1 MSAESAVAVFTLVGA
16 AAPALLLAA
25 VGVPSLANRPL
36 REGATGA
43 LVHLAFAIA
52 LASLCAAGVALE
64 LAPEPRVAVEL
75 GEWFRFGH
83 YAFRLSLLADRLS
96 LPFAAFAMALCG
108 VVGSFS
114 HRYLHR
120 EPGYNRF
127 FTSLALFA
135 TGLALVVLGGSIEL
149 VFAGWE
155 LVGASSALLVA
166 FFHERPLPVR
176 NGLRTLAVYR
186 VTDLGLV
193 GAAVLVHHA
202 LGTGAFDA
210 LFRGDPWPGGEAALA
225 GATATATALLLCFAA
240 MGKCAQLPFSG
251 WLPRAMEGPTPSSA
265 IFYGALSVHAGAFL
279 LLRAGPLLDR
289 APLAAAALVAVG
301 AVTALH
307 ATLVGRVQSDMKSAL
322 AYASLTQVG
331 IILVEIGLGLRWIA
345 LLHILGHG
353 SVRSLQFLRAPSVL
367 HDLHRVE
374 NAVGGHLARTGL
386 HFERW
391 IPERL
396 ERRLYRLALERA
408 YLDAILDRYVVAP
421 WLGLFRRLDV
431 LERRICRA
439 VSGEVEPEPEPETRA
454 GEGVPRGA

>member
-1 MSAESAVAVFTLVGA
+1 VTAESLAGGLTLLGA

-25 VGVPSLANRPL
+25 VGAPALANRPL
-36 REGATGA
+36 REGATGV
-43 LVHLAFAIA
+43 LVHLAFGIG
-52 LASLCAAGVALE
+52 LASLLAALVALE
-64 LAPEPRVAVEL
+64 HAPEPRVVVEL

-96 LPFAAFAMALCG
+96 LPFAAFACALCG
-108 VVGSFS
+108 VIGSFS
-114 HRYLHR
+114 HRYLHL

-135 TGLALVVLGGSIEL
+135 TGILLVVLGGSIEL

-166 FFHERPLPVR
+166 FFHERVLPVR
-176 NGLRTLAVYR
+176 NGLRTLVVYR
-186 VTDLGLV
+186 ITDLGLV
-193 GAAVLVHHA
+193 GAAVLVHHS

-210 LFRGDPWPGGEAALA
+210 LFGGDPWPRGEVALG
-225 GATATATALLLCFAA
+225 GATATAVALLLCLSA
-240 MGKCAQLPFSG
+240 MGKCAQIPFSG

-289 APLAAAALVAVG
+289 APLAAGALVAVG

-307 ATLVGRVQSDMKSAL
+307 ATLVGRAQSDVKSAL

-331 IILVEIGLGLRWIA
+331 IILVEIGFGLRWVA

-353 SVRSLQFLRAPSVL
+353 SVRSLQFLRAPSLL
-367 HDLHRVE
+367 HDMHRVE

-386 HFERW
+386 HLERW
-391 IPERL
+391 IPERI

-408 YLDAILDRYVVAP
+408 YLDGILDAFVVGP
-421 WLGLFRRLDV
+421 CLGLFRRADA
-431 LERRICRA
+431 LEGRLCGVI
-439 VSGEVEPEPEPETRA
+439 A
-454 GEGVPRGA
+454 GEARPAARSEGEGAHAGV

>member
-1 MSAESAVAVFTLVGA
+1 MTAESLVGGFTLLGA
-16 AAPALLLAA
+16 AAPACLLAV
-25 VGVPSLANRPL
+25 VGAPALAYRPL
-36 REGATGA
+36 REGATGV
-43 LVHLAFAIA
+43 LVHFAFAIG
-52 LASLCAAGVALE
+52 LASLLAAIVALE
-64 LAPEPRVAVEL
+64 LAPEPRVVVDL
-75 GEWFRFGH
+75 GTWFRFGH
-83 YAFRLSLLADRLS
+83 YAFQLSLLADRLS

-127 FTSLALFA
+127 FTNLALFA
-135 TGLALVVLGGSIEL
+135 TGIALVVLGGSIEL

-193 GAAVLVHHA
+193 CAAVLVHHA
-202 LGTGAFDA
+202 LGSGAFDA
-210 LFRGDPWPGGEAALA
+210 LFPGDPWPRGEAALS
-225 GATATATALLLCFAA
+225 GGMATAVALLLCFSA
-240 MGKCAQLPFSG
+240 MGKCAQIPFSG

-265 IFYGALSVHAGAFL
+265 IFYGALSVHAGAYL

-289 APLAAAALVAVG
+289 TPLAAAALVAVG
-301 AVTALH
+301 GLSALH
-307 ATLVGRVQSDMKSAL
+307 ATLVGRAQTDVKSAL

-331 IILVEIGLGLRWIA
+331 IILVEIGLGLRGLA

-353 SVRSLQFLRAPSVL
+353 SVRSLQFLRAPSLL

-374 NAVGGHLARTGL
+374 SAVGGHLARTGL
-386 HFERW
+386 HLERW
-391 IPERL
+391 IPEGL

-408 YLDAILDRYVVAP
+408 HLDGALDVFFVAP
-421 WLGLFRRLDV
+421 WLGLFRRLDA
-431 LERRICRA
+431 LERRWCRVVA
-439 VSGEVEPEPEPETRA
+439 GEVRPEGH
-454 GEGVPRGA
+454 GEAEAARGGA